1 MKNRARFAK
10 TLLAGA
16 VAALVS
22 PAQAQKM
29 RYANG
34 AAYWDVDPGP
44 IDPGS
49 YWTSGQYKYDPNG
62 YIERN
67 WRDPDQVHEMTAYAD
82 HAGNGLSPWLR

>member
-1 MKNRARFAK
+1 M
-10 TLLAGA
+10 AGA

-49 YWTSGQYKYDPNG
+49 
-62 YIERN
+62 
-67 WRDPDQVHEMTAYAD
+67 
-82 HAGNGLSPWLR
+82 